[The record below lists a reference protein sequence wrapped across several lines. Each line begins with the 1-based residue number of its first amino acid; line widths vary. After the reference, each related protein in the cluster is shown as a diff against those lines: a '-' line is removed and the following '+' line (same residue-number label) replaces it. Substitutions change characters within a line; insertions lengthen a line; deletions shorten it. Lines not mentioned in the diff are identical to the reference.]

1 MRFSKLGVDE
11 KGYANPGSVSGMKL
25 RPSPLLRYMN
35 LVPVAPWGPS
45 ASVTARGAGNATA
58 ADDAAKLRFD
68 ARLRSARE
76 ARAEICRPDAGAR
89 RAERPAAGKP
99 RRPGRMSKR
108 PKFTRAPEPD

>member
-1 MRFSKLGVDE
+1 
-11 KGYANPGSVSGMKL
+11 
-25 RPSPLLRYMN
+25 MN

-45 ASVTARGAGNATA
+45 ATVTARGTANATA

-76 ARAEICRPDAGAR
+76 ARAEICQPDAGAR
-89 RAERPAAGKP
+89 RERPAAGKP